1 MGAIKILTHILPI
14 VKHVYKFLSNF
25 GLLPDKTMFRKYNK
39 ELIELLPDP

>member
-1 MGAIKILTHILPI
+1 MDAIKILTHILPI
-14 VKHVYKFLSNF
+14 AKHVYKFLSNI